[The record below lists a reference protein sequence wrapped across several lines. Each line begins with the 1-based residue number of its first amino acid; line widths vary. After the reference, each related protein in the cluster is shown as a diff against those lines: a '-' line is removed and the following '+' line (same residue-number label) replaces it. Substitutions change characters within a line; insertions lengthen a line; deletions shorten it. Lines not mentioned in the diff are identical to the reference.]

1 MNIKGHFETITR
13 HKLLVMKYCF
23 ACGLYEQ
30 GLAHDLSKYSP
41 TEFIPGCIYYQGD
54 HSPNEAERAAKGYTS
69 AWLHHKGRNKHHLE
83 YWIDYSTTKTG
94 LTGMK
99 IPLRYVCE
107 MVCDRVAASQIY
119 LGDKY
124 TDASPWEYYE
134 RSKTHYLLHPETRAL
149 LEELLKMVRSR
160 EVLDTG
166 LKELYDNFDTAFLH
180 LFPDFVDKF
189 NDLLQPEERIVLRK
203 GELLNTE
210 LRIFALIRLG
220 IDDSSQIAEFLRYSV
235 NTIYNYR
242 AKVKNK
248 ARISRED
255 FEIRLMQIR

>member
-23 ACGLYEQ
+23 ECGLYEQ

-124 TDASPWEYYE
+124 TDASAWEYYQ
-134 RSKTHYLLHPETRAL
+134 RSKDHYLMHPETRAL
-149 LEELLKMVRSR
+149 LEKLLCFIKFLIVHC
-160 EVLDTG
+160 LDSVVSG
-166 LKELYDNFDTAFLH
+166 LMYF
-180 LFPDFVDKF
+180 FV
-189 NDLLQPEERIVLRK
+189 
-203 GELLNTE
+203 
-210 LRIFALIRLG
+210 IFHYLIP
-220 IDDSSQIAEFLRYSV
+220 DSSNLFILWLHCIDEITECTLSLTCLNMCYSLAV
-235 NTIYNYR
+235 HGVFNGCHPFI
-242 AKVKNK
+242 
-248 ARISRED
+248 IGCLC
-255 FEIRLMQIR
+255 FFHIL